1 MKFQFSLPTRKESVI
16 VISIT
21 IIFTILTGVFV
32 GFRPEH
38 MYLIALFLLLFF
50 SSEPSRKLAVGLMPF
65 LIFGISYDWMRVYP
79 NYLVNPIDVEGLYN
93 WEKVLFGITENGVKL
108 IPCEYFALHT
118 HPIADFLAGIFYLG
132 WVPVPVA
139 FALYLYIKKDRSMF
153 LRFSMAFLLVNLLG
167 FAIYYV
173 HPAAPP
179 WYAMTYGF
187 EPILNTPGNMAGLAR
202 FDELTG
208 IPLFSSIYGRNAN
221 VFAAVPSLHS
231 AYLVVVLYYAIRK
244 RCNLAILFTVVVF
257 LCGIWFTAVYTSHH
271 YVIDV
276 ILGILCALVGIF
288 LFESVLMKLHPFK
301 SFFDRYYNYIK
312 A

>member
-1 MKFQFSLPTRKESVI
+1 MSFQFSLPTRKESVI
-16 VISIT
+16 VIVIT
-21 IIFTILTGVFV
+21 VIFAILTSIFV

-38 MYLIALFLLLFF
+38 VYLIALFLVLFF
-50 SSEPSRKLAVGLMPF
+50 SSKPSRKLAVGLMPF
-65 LIFGISYDWMRVYP
+65 LLFGISYDWMRVFP
-79 NYLVNPIDVEGLYN
+79 NYMVNPIDVADLYN
-93 WEKVLFGITENGVKL
+93 LEKSLFGIMENGVKL

-118 HPIADFLAGIFYLG
+118 SPLADFLAGIFYLG

-139 FALYLYIKKDRSMF
+139 FALYLYIKKDRSLF
-153 LRFSMAFLLVNLLG
+153 LRFSMAFLFVNLLG
-167 FAIYYV
+167 FTIYYI

-179 WYAMTYGF
+179 WYAIMYGF

-231 AYLVVVLYYAIRK
+231 AYLVVVLYYAIIK
-244 RCNLAILFTVVVF
+244 KCSIPILTIIVIF
-257 LCGIWFTAVYTSHH
+257 LVGIWFTAVYTSHH

-276 ILGILCALVGIF
+276 LLGILCAIVGII
-288 LFESVLMKLHPFK
+288 LFEGVLMKLPFFRH
-301 SFFDRYYNYIK
+301 FFDKYYNYIK